1 VSSTAGSAAPV
12 ESPQK
17 PFASV
22 AVLGLGV
29 MGGSLVRALAELPER
44 PRVRGWGPQREER
57 EAARRAGVLDDAPA
71 SWQEAVAEAE
81 LIVLAAPLR
90 VSCEMLP
97 AIASAVPD
105 TATLSD
111 VASLK
116 APLVRAAAAAGVE
129 GRWVGSHPMAGS
141 EASGFGASTA
151 ALYRGARVWTV
162 AAPAAR
168 HRVGR
173 VHAFWRSV
181 GARPEA
187 IGAEE
192 HDRLMSVAS
201 HLPQLAA
208 NALARVMMD
217 AGIRPEQLGPGGL
230 DTTRLAASS
239 PELWK
244 DLLEHASPDLIRGL
258 RGLSAA
264 AERLADLLDAGDVE
278 GVASMMRATR
288 EWRRP

>member
-1 VSSTAGSAAPV
+1 MPA
-12 ESPQK
+12 ESPEK
-17 PFASV
+17 PFKSV
-22 AVLGLGV
+22 AILGLGV
-29 MGGSLVRALAELPER
+29 MGGSLARALAELPDR
-44 PRVRGWGPQREER
+44 PQVSGWAPQREER
-57 EAARRAGVLDDAPA
+57 EAAHRAGVLDRAPA
-71 SWQEAVAEAE
+71 SWRDAVGGAE
-81 LIVLAAPLR
+81 LLVLAAPLR
-90 VSCEMLP
+90 ASCEVL
-97 AIASAVPD
+97 AEVASAVPD
-105 TATLSD
+105 ETTLSD

-116 APLVRAAAAAGVE
+116 APLVRAAAAAGAE
-129 GRWVGSHPMAGS
+129 SRWVGCHPMAGS

-151 ALYRGARVWTV
+151 TLYRGARVWTV

-192 HDRLMSVAS
+192 HDRLMSIAS

-208 NALARVMMD
+208 NALAQVMMD
-217 AGIRPEQLGPGGL
+217 AGVRPEQLGPGGL

-264 AERLADLLDAGDVE
+264 ADRIADLLDAGDVE
-278 GVASMMRATR
+278 GVASTMRATR

>member
-1 VSSTAGSAAPV
+1 LSSIAGSAAPA
-12 ESPQK
+12 ESPEK

-29 MGGSLVRALAELPER
+29 MGGSLARALADLPDR
-44 PRVRGWGPQREER
+44 PRVSGWAPQREER
-57 EAARRAGVLDDAPA
+57 EAARRAGVLDHAPA
-71 SWQEAVAEAE
+71 SWQDAVGDAE
-81 LIVLAAPLR
+81 LVVLAAPLR
-90 VSCEMLP
+90 ASCDLFEEV
-97 AIASAVPD
+97 AGIVPHA
-105 TATLSD
+105 TTLSD

-116 APLVRAAAAAGVE
+116 VPLVRAAAAAGAE
-129 GRWVGSHPMAGS
+129 SRWVGSHPMAGS
-141 EASGFGASTA
+141 EASGFAASTA

-162 AAPAAR
+162 AAPAAQ

-208 NALARVMMD
+208 NVLAEVMMK

-239 PELWK
+239 PELWR

-264 AERLADLLDAGDVE
+264 ADRIADMLDAGDVE
-278 GVASMMRATR
+278 GVASTMRATR